1 MILMMS
7 DQQMIT
13 GIALMV
19 SAITQLRCGISAYHW
34 QITIYLVW
42 FSSFTHLATLTFPR
56 GYLHENSP
64 LRWWRLFFMTALIG
78 LLTAALVPTRRGD
91 WLPDDQPALSGTPAL
106 CMFDYS
112 QSPPESASWITMLF
126 SILVLSIS
134 YTTRAIKLFK
144 WSSEASR
151 SFFRTTPGNALKKH
165 LGILYTGSQKTK
177 ANKWI
182 LSTPYYVILAVFLV
196 IRSWMDFLET
206 MFWEV
211 R

>member
-42 FSSFTHLATLTFPR
+42 FSSFTHLATLAFLR

-91 WLPDDQPALSGTPAL
+91 WLPDDQPAMSGTPAL

-112 QSPPESASWITMLF
+112 RSPPESASWITMLF

-151 SFFRTTPGNALKKH
+151 SFFSHDSWKCTQKASGNPLH
-165 LGILYTGSQKTK
+165 
-177 ANKWI
+177 W
-182 LSTPYYVILAVFLV
+182 
-196 IRSWMDFLET
+196 
-206 MFWEV
+206 
-211 R
+211 

>member
-42 FSSFTHLATLTFPR
+42 FSSFTHLATLTFLR
-56 GYLHENSP
+56 GYLHENLP
-64 LRWWRLFFMTALIG
+64 LRWCRLFFMTALIG
-78 LLTAALVPTRRGD
+78 LLTAALVPTRHGD
-91 WLPDDQPALSGTPAL
+91 WLPNDQSAMNGMPAL
-106 CMFDYS
+106 CMFDYP
-112 QSPPESASWITMLF
+112 QSRPESASLTTMLF

-151 SFFRTTPGNALKKH
+151 SFFSHGSWKFTQKASGNPLH
-165 LGILYTGSQKTK
+165 
-177 ANKWI
+177 
-182 LSTPYYVILAVFLV
+182 
-196 IRSWMDFLET
+196 
-206 MFWEV
+206 
-211 R
+211 